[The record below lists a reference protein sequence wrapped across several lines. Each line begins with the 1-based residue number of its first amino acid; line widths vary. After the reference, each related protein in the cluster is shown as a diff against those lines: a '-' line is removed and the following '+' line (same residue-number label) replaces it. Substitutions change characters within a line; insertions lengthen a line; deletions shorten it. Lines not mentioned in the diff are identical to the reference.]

1 MFALTIP
8 SGILFITRNETGDSR
23 MVIGIIEL
31 LLLLLGFTGVF
42 AVGSSIALLAF
53 GRMID
58 QFDTGDEAK
67 RTRSIASPVETTKIS
82 VALFWV
88 LFIIGGWALLQE
100 SRVVMIVGIT
110 ILFAIC
116 LFMLTA
122 VIFSFAVLNTM
133 RGRAKGK
140 KMPVG
145 TPALQITP
153 QDTPAPSSPPE
164 GVQPVPLLRKRY
176 NNAVTDFILDV
187 LLKKE

>member
-1 MFALTIP
+1 
-8 SGILFITRNETGDSR
+8 

-100 SRVVMIVGIT
+100 SRVVMIAGIT

-153 QDTPAPSSPPE
+153 RDTPAPSSPPE